1 MVSRNQCHSIKCAG
15 GKDSLQQCKIKA
27 AGFLG
32 FTAVNVQFPFV
43 LDLMV
48 LIFFKCTKVKSVL
61 SVCAGE

>member
-32 FTAVNVQFPFV
+32 FTAGEHSVSFCSGFNSI
-43 LDLMV
+43 D
-48 LIFFKCTKVKSVL
+48 FFLNLQK
-61 SVCAGE
+61 